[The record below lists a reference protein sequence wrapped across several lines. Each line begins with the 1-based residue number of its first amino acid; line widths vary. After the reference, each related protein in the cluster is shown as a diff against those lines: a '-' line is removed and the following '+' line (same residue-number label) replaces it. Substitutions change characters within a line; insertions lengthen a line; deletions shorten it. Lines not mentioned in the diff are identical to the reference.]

1 MENLAKNLKI
11 LIKKENISEAELSRR
26 CGVTQPMINRIVN
39 AKTDNPKLKTLL
51 RISRYFGISITEL
64 VEAKMSDDKQSITEN
79 TTNNNDLLAEQSV
92 A

>member
-1 MENLAKNLKI
+1 MENLAKNLKV
-11 LIKKENISEAELSRR
+11 LIAREGISEAELSRR

-64 VEAKMSDDKQSITEN
+64 VEAKMTEQQVEAAAAD
-79 TTNNNDLLAEQSV
+79 TA
-92 A
+92 AA

>member
-1 MENLAKNLKI
+1 MENLAHNLKL
-11 LIKKENISEAELSRR
+11 LIEKEGISEAELSRR

-51 RISRYFGISITEL
+51 RISRYFGISISNL
-64 VEAKMSDDKQSITEN
+64 VETKIAIESS
-79 TTNNNDLLAEQSV
+79 NNESTQA

>member
-1 MENLAKNLKI
+1 MENLAKNLKV
-11 LIKKENISEAELSRR
+11 LIKREDISEAELSRR

-51 RISRYFGISITEL
+51 RISRYFGITISEL
-64 VEAKMSDDKQSITEN
+64 VESHMATEAN
-79 TTNNNDLLAEQSV
+79 TQTTDAIDSQMNSQTEA

>member
-1 MENLAKNLKI
+1 MENLAKNLKT
-11 LIKKENISEAELSRR
+11 LIKKEDISEAELSRR

-51 RISRYFGISITEL
+51 RISRYFGITITEL
-64 VEAKMSDDKQSITEN
+64 VEAKLYAEEQTIE
-79 TTNNNDLLAEQSV
+79 TNSLPESQPEAAV

>member
-1 MENLAKNLKI
+1 MENLAKNLKV

-51 RISRYFGISITEL
+51 RISRYFGISITDL
-64 VEAKMSDDKQSITEN
+64 VESNMFEDSSMANSTDDAT
-79 TTNNNDLLAEQSV
+79 V
-92 A
+92 AA

>member
-11 LIKKENISEAELSRR
+11 LIRKEKISEAELSRR

-51 RISRYFGISITEL
+51 RISRYFSISITEL
-64 VEAKMSDDKQSITEN
+64 VEAHMEPEN
-79 TTNNNDLLAEQSV
+79 TQPSIENKEILPSQETV
-92 A
+92 AA

>member
-1 MENLAKNLKI
+1 MENLAKNLKA
-11 LIKKENISEAELSRR
+11 LIEREGISEAELSRR

-64 VEAKMSDDKQSITEN
+64 VEAKF
-79 TTNNNDLLAEQSV
+79 AEQKTETIV
-92 A
+92 AA

>member
-1 MENLAKNLKI
+1 MENLAKNLKV
-11 LIKKENISEAELSRR
+11 LIEREAISEAELSRR

-51 RISRYFGISITEL
+51 RISRYFGITISEL
-64 VEAKMSDDKQSITEN
+64 VEAKMAEKIQAETKFEKTNHIT
-79 TTNNNDLLAEQSV
+79 A